1 MALHKKT
8 PVKHFIPPCLKH
20 TLRPK
25 ILPMMRIVHHA
36 GMSLVELLVALT
48 LLSML
53 SVAALQLMTTT
64 ETDLLTDHN
73 TLNAQKRGT
82 AITAYLNESFEAG
95 AIYDG
100 LPEQPYTNDEMSDEL
115 KSGSPL
121 TVASLFGNESRFDLL
136 NPKCVL
142 LEDASIATKS
152 FLFRIDCQ
160 KTGETTITTKIN
172 KLIAKG
178 VKVAFSIEGAGS
190 RCIISKP
197 IPINAGSQVSS
208 ITVDD
213 ANCLKR
219 GNNPAKAGSQILYP
233 RFVAYD
239 SAAPST
245 YHTSLI
251 EPVSVPTPGISIEMP
266 DNRSVIGGAIVN
278 PYTDILARAS
288 IPGST
293 VSLELSTENKN
304 SRLEIGGTIDGV
316 TSHSQNAGSKLT
328 LVGPIESVNLALA
341 GLTYAS
347 QDDWFGEDRL
357 IGRLRNG
364 PLIRSDE
371 TKLYVKPNCGG
382 QTAGTAILFDLGT
395 FTPGVGFTRVQTITS
410 VTVVASHTPRYQYGY
425 CGYSDRRQ
433 RFTRYDRPDGT
444 PTFILG
450 SRLDDSI
457 CQRAAEANVQVMNQN
472 KDLNNPGHYV
482 QYSPRARGQA
492 TNAISVY
499 LFEQMLNNTN
509 NINAFS
515 LFFNFDSFD
524 TTGGTVRFTLNNIEQ
539 GRNLNNPSDPYVV
552 LDDPSDFSPNQIGAD
567 GTLTANAFW
576 RKPNDGV
583 VVPLRLPNVPL
594 EPGKTLYDLS
604 SYAQDP
610 DGDNISDPNLT
621 LSDWTGLNRWVI
633 WGTSVD
639 GSSVGFREVNFD
651 NATTSE
657 KTAIQINIS
666 KSQRCS

>member
-1 MALHKKT
+1 MTLHMKT
-8 PVKHFIPPCLKH
+8 PIKSPVNHGTPRIPK
-20 TLRPK
+20 PK
-25 ILPMMRIVHHA
+25 PVIKIVRIA

-73 TLNAQKRGT
+73 TLNSQKRGT
-82 AITAYLNESFEAG
+82 AIAAYLNESFEAG

-100 LPEQPYTNDEMSDEL
+100 LPEQPYTNAEMPDEL
-115 KSGSPL
+115 QNGSPL
-121 TVASLFGNESRFDLL
+121 TVASLFGNASRFDLL
-136 NPKCVL
+136 SPKCAL

-152 FLFRIDCQ
+152 FIFKVNCQ
-160 KTGETTITTKIN
+160 ITGETTITTKIN

-178 VKVAFSIEGAGS
+178 VKVAFSIDGAGA
-190 RCIISKP
+190 RCIISTP
-197 IPINAGSQVSS
+197 IPISEGTTVGT

-219 GNNPAKAGSQILYP
+219 GNTPAKAGSQILFP

-239 SAAPST
+239 SAEPSS

-304 SRLEIGGTIDGV
+304 SRLEINGETDGV
-316 TSHSQNAGSKLT
+316 MLHRQNNGSRLT
-328 LVGPIESVNLALA
+328 LVGTIESVSRTLA

-364 PLIRSDE
+364 PLIRTDE

-382 QTAGTAILFDLGT
+382 QSVGTAILFDLGT

-410 VTVVASHTPRYQYGY
+410 VTVVKGHTPRYQYGY

-433 RFTRYDRPDGT
+433 RFIRYDRPDGT
-444 PTFILG
+444 PTLIPGLKNN
-450 SRLDDSI
+450 DSI
-457 CQRAAEANVQVMNQN
+457 CQRAAEANVQVMNEN
-472 KDLNNPGHYV
+472 KDLINPGHYV

-492 TNAISVY
+492 TDAISVY
-499 LFEQMLNNTN
+499 LFEQMVNNTN

-567 GTLTANAFW
+567 GTLTANASW
-576 RKPNDGV
+576 KKPNDGV
-583 VVPLRLPNVPL
+583 VVPLRLPNAPL
-594 EPGKTLYDLS
+594 EAGKTLYDLS

-610 DGDNISDPNLT
+610 DGDNVTDPNLT
-621 LSDWTGLNRWVI
+621 LSNWTGLNRWVI
-633 WGTSVD
+633 WGTSED
-639 GSSVGFREVNFD
+639 GSSVGFREISFD
-651 NATTSE
+651 NATASE